1 MVHPHCNTPVL
12 PSTMPDLSLYQVC
25 QVTSLEECG
34 KNRDGKV
41 MRACRVDVGE
51 SGVGELLTV
60 VTVANVK
67 VGDRLVVAP
76 VGSIVELDSGEEL
89 TIKKT
94 PVSGVMSEGMFCDSK
109 MLGWTGGAQGVAVQ
123 IPDNIALGSEP
134 PSSKPRPGGAAPVEP
149 EAAKVE
155 GLFSPKMSKEEKKK
169 IAEEKRKAK
178 KAAKEAKD
186 GNSES

>member
-1 MVHPHCNTPVL
+1 
-12 PSTMPDLSLYQVC
+12 MPDLSLYKVC

-41 MRACRVDVGE
+41 MRACKVDVGE
-51 SGVGELLTV
+51 SVEITV
-60 VTVANVK
+60 VTVASVK

-76 VGSIVELDSGEEL
+76 VGSIVELDSGEEI
-89 TIKKT
+89 TIKKA

-123 IPDNIALGSEP
+123 IPDSIALGSEP
-134 PSSKPRPGGAAPVEP
+134 PSSKPRPGGAATVEP
-149 EAAKVE
+149 DAGKVE

-186 GNSES
+186 GNSDS